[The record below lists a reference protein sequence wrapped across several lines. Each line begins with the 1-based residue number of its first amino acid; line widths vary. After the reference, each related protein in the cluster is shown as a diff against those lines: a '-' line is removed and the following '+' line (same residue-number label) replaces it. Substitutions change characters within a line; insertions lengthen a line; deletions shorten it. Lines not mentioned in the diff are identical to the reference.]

1 MKGCLSM
8 TKEKVTVKING
19 AEYTLKGDGSETHLY
34 SIARYVDKM
43 LRDILTGNP
52 MHSNTSAAVLT
63 ALTITDEL
71 FNLKKELNDL
81 KLEASIPKEREEALI
96 QSYENLEKKYNIL
109 KKTCEE
115 YEAENKCLEEEN
127 LNMKKQ
133 LEEIQNKV
141 NSLEKENN
149 EIKRNLQESEEV
161 NKVLINKN
169 NNLKVQAMEAL
180 IEITTLKKEREEF
193 KEARLKS

>member
-1 MKGCLSM
+1 M

-19 AEYTLKGDGSETHLY
+19 AEYTLKGDGSESHLY

-43 LRDILTGNP
+43 LKDILTGNP

-71 FNLKKELNDL
+71 FNLRKELQDL
-81 KLEASIPKEREEALI
+81 KLESSIPKEREKALI
-96 QSYENLEKKYNIL
+96 ENYEKLEKQYNIL
-109 KKTCEE
+109 KKTYEE
-115 YEAENKCLEEEN
+115 YETENKCLKEEN
-127 LNMKKQ
+127 LAMKKQ

-141 NSLEKENN
+141 IFLEEENDK
-149 EIKRNLQESEEV
+149 IKRSLQESEEV

-169 NNLKVQAMEAL
+169 NSLKVQAMESL

-193 KEARLKS
+193 REARLKS